1 MTQNSGATILLYG
14 MEPELER
21 ELINLLGQYQV
32 KPCHSDDLDEIAE
45 ARMVFCSAVGGP
57 LRSLMALTKR
67 LPAPP
72 PVIVVSRLR
81 EECREL
87 DARDAGADEYCP
99 APFDPRHL
107 GTILQRALSL
117 RVAVGAA

>member
-1 MTQNSGATILLYG
+1 MENSATILLYG
-14 MEPELER
+14 LEPELER
-21 ELINLLGQYQV
+21 ELIDMLGQYQV
-32 KPCHSDDLDEIAE
+32 RPCHADDLDAIAD

-81 EECREL
+81 DECREL
-87 DARDAGADEYCP
+87 DARDAGAEEYCP

-107 GTILQRALSL
+107 GTILQRTLSL
-117 RVAVGAA
+117 RIAAGAA